1 MFTKRLRLSILM
13 PKSSTE
19 SLDLIFK
26 HTILISTPYIY
37 FDFNI
42 STFEIYQDL
51 LQDDWTRD
59 TKKVIFKIRY
69 DFFRTRIKNYCLKNC
84 KCCFL

>member
-1 MFTKRLRLSILM
+1 MLNLALVQRDLICSLNDRVLSILM

-26 HTILISTPYIY
+26 HSISTGMIL
-37 FDFNI
+37 FDFLK

-51 LQDDWTRD
+51 LQDTKDTRRKEGHIQDW
-59 TKKVIFKIRY
+59 I
-69 DFFRTRIKNYCLKNC
+69 
-84 KCCFL
+84 